1 MKKIRIKKP
10 DIKAGVQKL
19 KTLKWSDVKAGYQ
32 KSRQLRAEKMEAFRN
47 SAAWKK
53 MQAVNAQMNR
63 FSLILHG
70 IWAIIINYI
79 IEAMS
84 RHSVMAAWEYSRI
97 STKAFLYNAFMI
109 FVTFSVVYLFKRR
122 AFTRIIISILWF
134 VLGIVNGVMLSRRVT
149 PFNAQDLK
157 TVAEGLSL
165 FTNYFSVLELVGL
178 GLGAVLVVLFLIYLW
193 KTVGQFKR
201 KVNYLLSAAV
211 VAASFGGYAVLT
223 DYVIENRI
231 VSTYFANIAFA
242 YQDYG
247 LPYCFAA
254 SIFNTGISE
263 PNGYTEEMV
272 AEITNDSEIV
282 KSTADTDLMP
292 NVLFVQLES
301 FFDTSE
307 FKSLNTTIDPLPNLR
322 KMAEEYSSGYCQV
335 PSIGAGTAN
344 TEFEVITGMNLRYF
358 GPGEYPYKTYLKE
371 RTAES
376 AATAFKSFGYGAH
389 AIHNHSGNFY
399 SRAKVFN
406 NIGFDTFVCKEFMN
420 FDTTPN
426 GWAKDEV
433 LLEHINDCLDSTEQQ
448 DFVFT
453 ITVQGHGS
461 YPEKKVLKDPHLY
474 AWGTE
479 SAKKNNQWT
488 YYANQVYEMDTFA
501 KNLVD
506 MMEKRGEPAV
516 VVFYGDHLPTLGLA
530 EADMKSESLFNTN
543 YVIWDNIGLKKEDG
557 TIPTYQLMAEV
568 MDRIGLH
575 SGTIFN
581 YHQERKDTEVVD
593 YLMDLELLQY
603 DLLYGKQYTYKGEP
617 VITEGNIKMGVRDS
631 EVLYL
636 SESLDGEYTIVGN
649 NFTKWTYVY
658 INGEK
663 QSRKFVNENTLKL
676 KKSHLEDWDV
686 VTISQV
692 GSSNTIFR
700 TSEEYVYLEGRLVP
714 YTEELKTE
722 KMLLDYD
729 GDPAKAAA
737 EIRQRN
743 RELKRAELKVE

>member
-1 MKKIRIKKP
+1 MRWS
-10 DIKAGVQKL
+10 DIK
-19 KTLKWSDVKAGYQ
+19 TGYR
-32 KSRQLRAEKMEAFRN
+32 KFRQFRGEKMEAFRN
-47 SAAWKK
+47 SAAGQKLH
-53 MQAVNAQMNR
+53 ALNERMNQ

-70 IWAIIINYI
+70 VWAILINYI

-109 FVTFSVVYLFKRR
+109 FVTFSIVYLFKRR
-122 AFTRIIISILWF
+122 AFARIILSILWL

-157 TVAEGLSL
+157 TVTEGLSL
-165 FTNYFSVLELVGL
+165 FTNYFSVIELIGI

-193 KTVGQFKR
+193 KTVGKFKR
-201 KVNYLLSAAV
+201 KVNYLLSAAL
-211 VAASFGGYAVLT
+211 VAVSFGGYGVLT

-263 PNGYTEEMV
+263 PNGYTAENMM
-272 AEITNDSEIV
+272 EITKNREIT
-282 KSTADTDLMP
+282 KSTAHTDVLP
-292 NVLFVQLES
+292 NVVFVQLES

-307 FKSLNTTIDPLPNLR
+307 FKSLKTTIDPLPNLR
-322 KMAEEYSSGYCQV
+322 NMAAEYSSGYCQV

-371 RTAES
+371 KTAES

-406 NIGFDTFVCKEFMN
+406 NTGFDTFVCKEFMN
-420 FDTTPN
+420 FDTTPT
-426 GWAKDEV
+426 GWAKDDV
-433 LLEHINDCLDSTEQQ
+433 LLKHINDCLNSTEQQ

-461 YPEKKVLKDPHLY
+461 YPEKKILKEPHLY

-479 SAKKNNQWT
+479 SAEKNNQWT
-488 YYANQVYEMDTFA
+488 YYANQVYEMDVFA

-516 VVFYGDHLPTLGLA
+516 VVFYGDHLPTLGLT

-543 YVIWDNIGLKKEDG
+543 YVIWDNIGLEKKDG
-557 TIPTYQLMAEV
+557 VIPTYQIMAEV

-575 SGTIFN
+575 SGTVFN
-581 YHQERKDTEVVD
+581 YHQARKDDGEVVD

-603 DLLYGKQYTYKGEP
+603 DLLYGKQYAYDGEP
-617 VITEGNIKMGVRDS
+617 VITEGNITMGVKDA
-631 EVLYL
+631 EILYL
-636 SESLDGEYTIVGN
+636 SESLDGEYTIVGE
-649 NFTKWTYVY
+649 NFTKWSHVY

-663 QSRKFVNENTLKL
+663 QSRKFVNANTMKL
-676 KKSHLEDWDV
+676 KKSHLEDWDI
-686 VTISQV
+686 VTVSHV

-700 TSEEYVYLEGRLVP
+700 TSEEYVYLNGRLVP
-714 YTEELKTE
+714 YTEELKEE
-722 KMLLDYD
+722 KLLLDHG
-729 GDPAKAAA
+729 GDAAKAAA
-737 EIRQRN
+737 ELRQEQREEK
-743 RELKRAELKVE
+743 RSELKAG